1 MDSEFLAGLGGDPAD
16 EQAAFVQHAA
26 PAPAGEVYDNLWI
39 VENDRIWDLGPA
51 DVDTDADGIADS
63 LTRPGPDGLTV
74 YTDSDRDG
82 QVDLI
87 TEVPDVFAVGGL
99 TMGADPIASAVLHQ
113 GVAMGRPSRLE
124 AAVEGDR
131 VRVSGGCV
139 VLGTG
144 RLRLT

>member
-16 EQAAFVQHAA
+16 EQAAYVQHAE
-26 PAPAGEVYDNLWI
+26 PAPASEAYDNLWI

-87 TEVPDVFAVGGL
+87 TEVRKDGGFTSQRL
-99 TMGADPIASAVLHQ
+99 DPSSGEWIATDS
-113 GVAMGRPSRLE
+113 
-124 AAVEGDR
+124 
-131 VRVSGGCV
+131 
-139 VLGTG
+139 G
-144 RLRLT
+144 RLG